1 MKTDINVAREWGK
14 FWLGIILAVFGMGI
28 VLFSLIAPPTGVI
41 HASVITIF
49 GSILGFVGAIF
60 GIDSNAKIRMHEQ
73 DVDFELKSEQQ
84 KADFELRTR
93 ELDDKMRRFEKKLKR
108 FEDEEEDED
117 LD

>member
-1 MKTDINVAREWGK
+1 MKADINLAREWGK

-28 VLFSLIAPPTGVI
+28 VIFSLLAPPAGVI
-41 HASVITIF
+41 HASVITVF

-60 GIDSNAKIRMHEQ
+60 GIDSIAKIRMHEQ

-84 KADFELRTR
+84 RRDFDLREK
-93 ELDDKMRRFEKKLKR
+93 ELDDKMKRFEKKLSKHI
-108 FEDEEEDED
+108 DDED